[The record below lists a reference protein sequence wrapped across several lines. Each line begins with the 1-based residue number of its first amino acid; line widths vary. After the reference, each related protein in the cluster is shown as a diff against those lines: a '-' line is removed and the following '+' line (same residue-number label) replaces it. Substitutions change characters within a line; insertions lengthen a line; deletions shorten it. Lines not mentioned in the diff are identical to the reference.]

1 MLTNLM
7 EPGGRLGYITVVL
20 AFLMAA
26 VGLLGIVLGVG
37 GVGPVTTGERIG
49 ASATGAIAII
59 GTVGLGLQPTRHF
72 LGAALA
78 VLGAAAVAMMTAW
91 AIAPVLIS
99 RRQSPLFS
107 YERVVSPSAAS
118 LRSTVKRQRA
128 LSRGTESGQHE
139 APSLEERRGSRPRR
153 IDRGR
158 TTPS

>member
-91 AIAPVLIS
+91 AVVPVLIFPATIAVVFLRA
-99 RRQSPLFS
+99 RRFTQRREPPVHSQAPK
-107 YERVVSPSAAS
+107 SA
-118 LRSTVKRQRA
+118 
-128 LSRGTESGQHE
+128 
-139 APSLEERRGSRPRR
+139 
-153 IDRGR
+153 
-158 TTPS
+158 